1 MIFMRTENVKRTT
14 CLARRVSHGGEGLLL
29 LIFAVAL
36 LDSAAQAQTQYQT
49 AEEAWRVGVAFL
61 STRNY
66 AASREPLEAAL
77 QTAPDDKFRLRVYE
91 ALLPAYRQLGE
102 IDKFFDACDFLI
114 SKSPTPAQQSITR
127 RALLAFAFER
137 GKLDDLANRYED
149 ALKKDPQDRTALF
162 VLTELYSRAKPN
174 PGRAAELIERLAK
187 IDAKSDQP
195 VNVLQCA
202 NLAMQ
207 YVKAKKYKEGAELY
221 EKIAPLDE
229 KLAAWHWKEAAAAWL
244 QLGQKDK
251 ALAAAKQSDA
261 SPPEQRND
269 LLAHF
274 WHRNLADVFLAT
286 GQAKLA
292 VPHYEQAIEKTT
304 IQGYVEGCQK
314 SLAEARAK
322 AGGQEH

>member
-1 MIFMRTENVKRTT
+1 MTVTCTNPAHRTSGVGKLGHH
-14 CLARRVSHGGEGLLL
+14 CGASLLL
-29 LIFAVAL
+29 LAGAAL
-36 LDSAAQAQTQYQT
+36 FLGSLAQAQTTYRSH
-49 AEEAWRVGVAFL
+49 EEAWRVGVAFL

-66 AASREPLEAAL
+66 SASREPLEAAL
-77 QTAPDDKFRLRVYE
+77 QMAPDDKFRLRVYE
-91 ALLPAYRQLGE
+91 ALLLAYRHQGE

-137 GKLDDLANRYED
+137 GKLDELANRYED
-149 ALKKDPQDRTALF
+149 ALKKDAQDRTALF

-174 PGRAAELIERLAK
+174 PSRAAELIERLAK
-187 IDAKSDQP
+187 IDEKSDQP
-195 VNVLQCA
+195 VNVLQSA

-274 WHRNLADVFLAT
+274 WHRNLADIFLAT

-292 VPHYEQAIEKTT
+292 IPHYEQAIQKTT